1 MFSFL
6 RRKPKGQRARLLTQS
21 FSSPLHLQEE
31 DDGTEVSDDFLYTSN
46 ASLNPSGNEMH
57 VELPLA
63 LVQESHVSTC
73 TIMMEPEGHYKK
85 IGTKSS
91 MSSSKDTKQE
101 EAPTPAP
108 RTAFLTKG
116 VTVRISSKPDGDLT
130 IGTKPSSSIL
140 PFPTI
145 TQFTRVNNWEFNVL
159 VDVPVPKDLE
169 TDMARLKREVDDSFD
184 FVLQAADVIKTA
196 FEVIESHAVKEAHLK
211 ILEVQKAMEKQK
223 MLKDG
228 QGQSSGAGTSEKVPI
243 KPPRGQAAQDKDASH

>member
-21 FSSPLHLQEE
+21 FSSPLHLTE
-31 DDGTEVSDDFLYTSN
+31 DDGTEVSDDFVFTSN
-46 ASLNPSGNEMH
+46 ASINPSGNEMH
-57 VELPLA
+57 VELPLS
-63 LVQESHVSTC
+63 LVQETHMSTC
-73 TIMMEPEGHYKK
+73 TLMMEPEGHYKK

-91 MSSSKDTKQE
+91 MPISK
-101 EAPTPAP
+101 EAEPPIPAP

-116 VTVRISSKPDGDLT
+116 VTVRITSKPDSDLT

-145 TQFTRVNNWEFNVL
+145 TSFTRVNNWEFNVL

-169 TDMARLKREVDDSFD
+169 TDMTLLKNEVDDSFD
-184 FVLQAADVIKTA
+184 MVLQAADVIKTA

-211 ILEVQKAMEKQK
+211 ILEVQKAMDKQK
-223 MLKDG
+223 LLKDG

-243 KPPRGQAAQDKDASH
+243 KPLRGQAAQDKDAFH